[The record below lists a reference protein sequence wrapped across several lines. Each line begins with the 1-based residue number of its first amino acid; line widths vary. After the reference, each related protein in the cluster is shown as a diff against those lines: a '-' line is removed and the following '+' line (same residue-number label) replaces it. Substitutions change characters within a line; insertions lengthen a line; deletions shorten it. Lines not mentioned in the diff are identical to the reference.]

1 MLNDE
6 VLGVGFGGDAMT
18 AFKARQSE
26 SDGGFRPSLTMAN
39 KPPKDLM
46 DMLKQS
52 WSNDPENRPAA
63 AVLAKFFDKFLKNIE

>member
-52 WSNDPENRPAA
+52 WSTDPESRPSAT
-63 AVLAKFFDKFLKNIE
+63 VLAKFSKTFLNNIE